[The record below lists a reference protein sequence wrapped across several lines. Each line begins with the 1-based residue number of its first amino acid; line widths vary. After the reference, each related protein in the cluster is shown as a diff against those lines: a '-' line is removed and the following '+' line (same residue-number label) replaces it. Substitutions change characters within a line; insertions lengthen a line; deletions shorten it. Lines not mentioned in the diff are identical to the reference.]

1 MYNSILT
8 LIKFN
13 NLGTQ
18 HLNEPRHLFHSFCCA
33 TQCIFEP
40 LRVYEPVFNTDKYGI
55 FQTLY
60 DVKFW
65 LGKLMNIIM
74 VIYIVAIQLFSPT
87 IV

>member
-33 TQCIFEP
+33 SQCIFD
-40 LRVYEPVFNTDKYGI
+40 LMLVYEPVFNTDKYGT

-60 DVKFW
+60 DVKFQ
-65 LGKLMNIIM
+65 LSYNYSDLHCSHS
-74 VIYIVAIQLFSPT
+74 IVFPNNC
-87 IV
+87 VEMC